1 MNLRPLLP
9 QRLSFKEREG
19 SRRLRN
25 VERGPKPLP
34 GQKCPLSPRL
44 EGAAEKRSTLLA
56 PLQAVPS
63 AGSAGRF
70 NCRRAAF
77 TGLAALF
84 LSGCRGAPSINV
96 LGSFFPGW
104 MLCMGL
110 GLLGSLVFRQVF
122 IKTNLESHLVP
133 RALVYLCF
141 WGLVTLSSWLLFF
154 RS

>member
-9 QRLSFKEREG
+9 QRLSSKEREG
-19 SRRLRN
+19 SRCLRI
-25 VERGPKPLP
+25 VERSLKPLP
-34 GQKCPLSPRL
+34 GQKRPLSPRL
-44 EGAAEKRSTLLA
+44 ERAGEKRSTLLKS
-56 PLQAVPS
+56 LQAAPR
-63 AGSAGRF
+63 AGSASRLDR
-70 NCRRAAF
+70 CRAAF
-77 TGLAALF
+77 TVLSALF

-110 GLLGSLVFRQVF
+110 GLLGALVFRQVF
-122 IKTNLESHLVP
+122 IKTNVESHLVARP
-133 RALVYLCF
+133 LVYLCL